1 MTRTARTANRVS
13 DVDRDAF
20 TRAIETMLRSPE
32 AIYRND
38 FKRRLSTK
46 EPWEKIGHHAAS
58 VCQCR
63 ALGLAPWQTAPHQAE
78 PNQVDVP
85 GFEYRGTAVASA
97 LLGKLLAAG
106 LSRFE
111 PDPVAALT
119 ALERADAARVS

>member
-1 MTRTARTANRVS
+1 
-13 DVDRDAF
+13 
-20 TRAIETMLRSPE
+20 MLRSPE
-32 AIYRND
+32 AIHRND

-46 EPWEKIGHHAAS
+46 EPWEKIGRSAAS

-63 ALGLAPWQTAPHQAE
+63 ALKLAPWQTAPHQAE
-78 PNQVDVP
+78 PNQVDEA

-111 PDPVAALT
+111 PDPIAAL
-119 ALERADAARVS
+119 AAIEQAEAARVP

>member
-1 MTRTARTANRVS
+1 MAKTRASKLS

-46 EPWEKIGHHAAS
+46 ESWEKIGRHAAS

-63 ALGLAPWQTAPHQAE
+63 ALKLAPWQTAPHQAE
-78 PNQVDVP
+78 PNQVDEA

-97 LLGKLLAAG
+97 LVGKLLAAG
-106 LSRFE
+106 LSRYE
-111 PDPVAALT
+111 PDPIGALDRVGRAA
-119 ALERADAARVS
+119 

>member
-1 MTRTARTANRVS
+1 MAKTRASKLS

-32 AIYRND
+32 AIYRTD
-38 FKRRLSTK
+38 YRRRLREAK
-46 EPWEKIGHHAAS
+46 EPWEKIGRDAAS

-63 ALGLAPWQTAPHQAE
+63 ALKLAPWQTAPHQAE
-78 PNQVDVP
+78 PNQVDEA